1 MSTPNPKNPLQLMER
16 TGLLTA
22 VAATALSGAIWGAAG
37 LRAAAFGAALAC
49 ANLWVMRRL
58 VGKALREAEAGHS
71 DAAIKRLMV
80 LLLFK
85 LPILA
90 ALVWVAVRPLGLEVA
105 PFALGL
111 SALVVAIAASG
122 ATSVFKEAV

>member
-1 MSTPNPKNPLQLMER
+1 MQAANSRNPLQVMER
-16 TGLLTA
+16 TGVLVA
-22 VAATALSGAIWGAAG
+22 VAATALSGAIWGGAGVRAAG
-37 LRAAAFGAALAC
+37 FGAALAC
-49 ANLWVMRRL
+49 VNLWVMRRL
-58 VGKALREAEAGHS
+58 VGKALREAEAGHG
-71 DAAIKRLMV
+71 DAALKRLMA

-90 ALVWVAVRPLGLEVA
+90 ALVWVAVKPLGLSVA

-122 ATSVFKEAV
+122 ASSVFKEAV

>member
-1 MSTPNPKNPLQLMER
+1 
-16 TGLLTA
+16 
-22 VAATALSGAIWGAAG
+22 
-37 LRAAAFGAALAC
+37 
-49 ANLWVMRRL
+49 MRRL
-58 VGKALREAEAGHS
+58 VGKALRGDAEAGRRRRRL
-71 DAAIKRLMV
+71 KRLMA

-90 ALVWVAVRPLGLEVA
+90 ALVWVAVKPLGLSVA

-122 ATSVFKEAV
+122 ASSVFRGRPF

>member
-1 MSTPNPKNPLQLMER
+1 MQTANLRNPLQLMER
-16 TGLLTA
+16 TGLLVA
-22 VAATALSGAIWGAAG
+22 VAAVALSGIIWGPAG
-37 LRAAAFGAALAC
+37 LRASAFGAALAC
-49 ANLWVMRRL
+49 VNLWVMRRL
-58 VGKALREAEAGHS
+58 VGKALREAEAGHG
-71 DAAIKRLMV
+71 DAALKRLMA

-90 ALVWVAVRPLGLEVA
+90 ALVWVAVKPLGLPVA

-122 ATSVFKEAV
+122 ASSVFKEAV